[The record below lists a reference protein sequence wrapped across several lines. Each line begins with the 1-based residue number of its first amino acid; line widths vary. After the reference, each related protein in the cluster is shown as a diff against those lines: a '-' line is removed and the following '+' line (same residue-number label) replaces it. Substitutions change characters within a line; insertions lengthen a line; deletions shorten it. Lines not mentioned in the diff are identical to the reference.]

1 MSRKCY
7 ICHVTQTLQN
17 SKTRV
22 TRAGSVLFKSRCIK
36 CDKEYMREYHKIY
49 EPKRY
54 EKELQIMKN
63 LKVNGCAICGYNK
76 CARSL
81 DFHHV
86 NPKNKKF
93 NLKLANLHKKDT
105 LVVEEVN
112 KCILVCRNCHGEIH
126 EKERGRVND

>member
-1 MSRKCY
+1 
-7 ICHVTQTLQN
+7 
-17 SKTRV
+17 
-22 TRAGSVLFKSRCIK
+22 
-36 CDKEYMREYHKIY
+36 
-49 EPKRY
+49 
-54 EKELQIMKN
+54 MKN

-112 KCILVCRNCHGEIH
+112 KCILVCRNCHGEIQ